1 MATKKKS
8 KKKNTAKT
16 KKTKKSV
23 NYSAVVT
30 NEPQPETIFTTSATA
45 NTEDLPPLTD
55 EEITASEIINV
66 VDSYGERTALWICD
80 LPRYTEPNAIL
91 INAQSQIPDD
101 DAELKETFI
110 ILDYDDVEALV
121 ESLEGWLATHESY
134 PDECG
139 PDCGCSERPNG

>member
-8 KKKNTAKT
+8 KKKTS
-16 KKTKKSV
+16 KKAKKSV

-30 NEPQPETIFTTSATA
+30 NESQPETIFTT
-45 NTEDLPPLTD
+45 TEDLPPLTD
-55 EEITASEIINV
+55 EEINASEIINV

-110 ILDYDDVEALV
+110 ILDYDDVEVLV

-139 PDCGCSERPNG
+139 PYCGCSERPND

>member
-8 KKKNTAKT
+8 KKKTS
-16 KKTKKSV
+16 KKAKKSV

-30 NEPQPETIFTTSATA
+30 NEPQPETILTI
-45 NTEDLPPLTD
+45 TEDLPPLTD
-55 EEITASEIINV
+55 EEINASEIINV

-91 INAQSQIPDD
+91 INAQSQIPDE

-121 ESLEGWLATHESY
+121 DSLEGWLATHESY

-139 PDCGCSERPNG
+139 SDCGCSERPND

>member
-1 MATKKKS
+1 MAAKKKS
-8 KKKNTAKT
+8 KKKTTAKS
-16 KKTKKSV
+16 KKAKKSV

-30 NEPQPETIFTTSATA
+30 NEPQPETIFTT
-45 NTEDLPPLTD
+45 TEDLPPLTD
-55 EEITASEIINV
+55 EEINASEIINV

-110 ILDYDDVEALV
+110 ILDYDDVEVLV

-139 PDCGCSERPNG
+139 PYCGCSERPND

>member
-1 MATKKKS
+1 MAAKKKS
-8 KKKNTAKT
+8 KKKTTAKS
-16 KKTKKSV
+16 KKAKKSV
-23 NYSAVVT
+23 NYAAVVT
-30 NEPQPETIFTTSATA
+30 NEPQPETIFTT
-45 NTEDLPPLTD
+45 TEDLPPLTD
-55 EEITASEIINV
+55 EEINASEIINV

-91 INAQSQIPDD
+91 INAQSQIPDE

-110 ILDYDDVEALV
+110 ILDYDDVEVLV

-139 PDCGCSERPNG
+139 PYCGCSERPND

>member
-1 MATKKKS
+1 MAAKKKS
-8 KKKNTAKT
+8 KKKTTAKS
-16 KKTKKSV
+16 KKAKKSV

-30 NEPQPETIFTTSATA
+30 NEPQPETIFTT
-45 NTEDLPPLTD
+45 TEDLPPLTD
-55 EEITASEIINV
+55 EEINASEIINV

-101 DAELKETFI
+101 AAELKETFI
-110 ILDYDDVEALV
+110 VLDYDDVEALV
-121 ESLEGWLATHESY
+121 ESLEGLLATHESY

-139 PDCGCSERPNG
+139 PDCGCSECPND

>member
-8 KKKNTAKT
+8 KKKPS
-16 KKTKKSV
+16 KKAKKSV

-30 NEPQPETIFTTSATA
+30 NESQPETILTT
-45 NTEDLPPLTD
+45 TEDLPPLTD

-121 ESLEGWLATHESY
+121 ESLERWLATHESY
-134 PDECG
+134 P
-139 PDCGCSERPNG
+139 ERPNG

>member
-1 MATKKKS
+1 MAAKKKS
-8 KKKNTAKT
+8 KKKTTAKS
-16 KKTKKSV
+16 KKAKKSV

-30 NEPQPETIFTTSATA
+30 NEPQPETIFTT
-45 NTEDLPPLTD
+45 TEDLPPLTD
-55 EEITASEIINV
+55 EEINASEIINV

-101 DAELKETFI
+101 AAELKETFI
-110 ILDYDDVEALV
+110 VLDYDDVEALV
-121 ESLEGWLATHESY
+121 EYLEGWLATHESY

-139 PDCGCSERPNG
+139 PDCGCSECPND

>member
-1 MATKKKS
+1 MAAKKKS
-8 KKKNTAKT
+8 KKKTTAKS
-16 KKTKKSV
+16 KKAKKSV

-30 NEPQPETIFTTSATA
+30 NEPQPETIFTT
-45 NTEDLPPLTD
+45 TEDLPPLTD
-55 EEITASEIINV
+55 EEINASEIINV

-101 DAELKETFI
+101 AAELKETFI
-110 ILDYDDVEALV
+110 VLDYDDVEALV

-139 PDCGCSERPNG
+139 PDCGCSECPND

>member
-8 KKKNTAKT
+8 KKKTS
-16 KKTKKSV
+16 KKAKKSV
-23 NYSAVVT
+23 NYAAVVA

-55 EEITASEIINV
+55 EEINASEIINV

-91 INAQSQIPDD
+91 INAQSQIPDE

-110 ILDYDDVEALV
+110 ILDYDDVEVLV

-139 PDCGCSERPNG
+139 PYCGCSERPND

>member
-8 KKKNTAKT
+8 KKKTS
-16 KKTKKSV
+16 KKAKKSV

-30 NEPQPETIFTTSATA
+30 NEPQPETIFTT
-45 NTEDLPPLTD
+45 TEDLPPLTD
-55 EEITASEIINV
+55 EEINASEIINV

-110 ILDYDDVEALV
+110 ILDYDDVEVLV

-139 PDCGCSERPNG
+139 PYCGCSERPND

>member
-30 NEPQPETIFTTSATA
+30 NEPQPETILTT
-45 NTEDLPPLTD
+45 TEDLPPLTD

-121 ESLEGWLATHESY
+121 DSLAEWLATHESY

>member
-1 MATKKKS
+1 MAAKKKS
-8 KKKNTAKT
+8 KKKTTAKS
-16 KKTKKSV
+16 KKAKKSV

-30 NEPQPETIFTTSATA
+30 DTPQPETILTTI
-45 NTEDLPPLTD
+45 EDLPPLTD
-55 EEITASEIINV
+55 EEIDASEIINV

-101 DAELKETFI
+101 AAELKETFI

-121 ESLEGWLATHESY
+121 DSLEGWLATHESY

-139 PDCGCSERPNG
+139 PDCGCSERPND

>member
-8 KKKNTAKT
+8 KKKTS
-16 KKTKKSV
+16 KKAKKSV

-55 EEITASEIINV
+55 EEINASEIINV

-110 ILDYDDVEALV
+110 ILDYDDVEVLV
-121 ESLEGWLATHESY
+121 EYLEGWLATHESY
-134 PDECG
+134 PDEWG
-139 PDCGCSERPNG
+139 PDCGCSERPND